1 MVAAHP
7 LVAQAEGL
15 AVAQAVGE
23 RPAEGTVVD
32 APAASAAGIP
42 AERQAQVA
50 LQAIRGDADAPLE
63 TEEMLGVDLLQFAI
77 VVAAGPVRGDTVV
90 QASQVET
97 VRLRR
102 AGETPVAVEQRQV
115 AGARLVA
122 LADLGQPSQ
131 VQAQSAQFAGSQ
143 QRALEHLGNSRP

>member
-1 MVAAHP
+1 MPGGFASLGEVVVLAEIDQVRIGPLQVGETVVAAHP

-50 LQAIRGDADAPLE
+50 LQAVRSDADAPLE

-90 QASQVET
+90 QAGQVET

-102 AGETPVAVEQRQV
+102 AG
-115 AGARLVA
+115 G
-122 LADLGQPSQ
+122 
-131 VQAQSAQFAGSQ
+131 
-143 QRALEHLGNSRP
+143 

>member
-1 MVAAHP
+1 MRLP
-7 LVAQAEGL
+7 
-15 AVAQAVGE
+15 
-23 RPAEGTVVD
+23 R
-32 APAASAAGIP
+32 APPVSP

-50 LQAIRGDADAPLE
+50 LQAVRSDADAPLE

-90 QASQVET
+90 QAGQVET

-131 VQAQSAQFAGSQ
+131 VQAQSAQFTGSQ
-143 QRALEHLGNSRP
+143 QRAWNTWGNSRP